1 LFCPNCK
8 LEYRA
13 GFTRCSDC
21 DVDLID
27 ALPKAADGQEVGV
40 HDLRT
45 PVVLRRG
52 VSVPD
57 AAVIRDALNASGIRF
72 NTRQASA
79 EIVADGTPSYEFWV
93 NAEDRPNAQAV
104 LETALEAADNGE
116 PLDSPQ
122 LLWGGSD
129 RGFFDQLC
137 ASLDDEK
144 IPYLRNEPFESRLAE
159 VAPRNPL
166 EISVGKS
173 NYDPALKI
181 LASLSDDS
189 TSAKTTNNGA
199 DGDDNGDYDDD
210 DDDSDSKDDLAGEDD
225 ELGDLD
231 DDELTAEAWSGR
243 TGDLAGMLKMCLRE
257 VGILSRASK
266 NGSNERLLVAE
277 QDLARSKEIIRE
289 VIEATP
295 PE

>member
-13 GFTRCSDC
+13 GFTRCADC
-21 DVDLID
+21 DVDLIA
-27 ALPKAADGQEVGV
+27 ALPKAAEAQEVGV

-57 AAVIRDALNASGIRF
+57 AAVIREALNAAGIRF
-72 NTRQASA
+72 NTRRASA

-93 NAEDRPNAQAV
+93 NAEDRPNAQSV
-104 LETALEAADNGE
+104 LETALEGADNSELLENG
-116 PLDSPQ
+116 DSPNVS
-122 LLWGGSD
+122 GV
-129 RGFFDQLC
+129 
-137 ASLDDEK
+137 
-144 IPYLRNEPFESRLAE
+144 E
-159 VAPRNPL
+159 V
-166 EISVGKS
+166 SS
-173 NYDPALKI
+173 
-181 LASLSDDS
+181 
-189 TSAKTTNNGA
+189 NGA
-199 DGDDNGDYDDD
+199 DGDDD
-210 DDDSDSKDDLAGEDD
+210 DDDSDSKDDLAEEDE

-231 DDELTAEAWSGR
+231 DDELTAEAWSGS

-266 NGSNERLLVAE
+266 NGSNERLLVAD

>member
-13 GFTRCSDC
+13 GFTRCADC
-21 DVDLID
+21 DVDLIA
-27 ALPKAADGQEVGV
+27 ALPKAAEAQEVGV

-45 PVVLRRG
+45 PIVLRRG

-57 AAVIRDALNASGIRF
+57 AAVIREALKVARIRF
-72 NTRQASA
+72 NTRRASA
-79 EIVADGTPSYEFWV
+79 EIVADGTPSYEFWI
-93 NAEDRPNAQAV
+93 NAEDRPNAQSV
-104 LETALEAADNGE
+104 LESALEAADSSEPPANGE
-116 PLDSPQ
+116 SAD
-122 LLWGGSD
+122 
-129 RGFFDQLC
+129 
-137 ASLDDEK
+137 AT
-144 IPYLRNEPFESRLAE
+144 
-159 VAPRNPL
+159 
-166 EISVGKS
+166 
-173 NYDPALKI
+173 
-181 LASLSDDS
+181 LASLPAS
-189 TSAKTTNNGA
+189 SAKASTNGA
-199 DGDDNGDYDDD
+199 DGDDDDNDHD
-210 DDDSDSKDDLAGEDD
+210 DDDSDSKDGLAGEDE